1 MRERA
6 TLVGGALEVHAR
18 PKKGTR
24 VYFKVPIDG
33 QVGAIS

>member
-6 TLVGGALEVHAR
+6 TLVGGALEVHTQ
-18 PKKGTR
+18 PKKGTQ

-33 QVGAIS
+33 QLGG